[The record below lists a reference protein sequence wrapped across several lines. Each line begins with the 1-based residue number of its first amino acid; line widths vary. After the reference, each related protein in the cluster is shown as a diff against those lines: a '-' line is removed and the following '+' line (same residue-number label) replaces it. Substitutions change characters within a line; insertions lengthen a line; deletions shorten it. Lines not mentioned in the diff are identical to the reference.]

1 MSMMIVLRIIG
12 VASAVPQSD
21 AESCSWVKMGQRLLG
36 FARAKS
42 LYGCRVSKVLRGFS
56 DVI

>member
-1 MSMMIVLRIIG
+1 MSMMIALRIIG

-21 AESCSWVKMGQRLLG
+21 VESCSWVKMGRRLLG

-42 LYGCRVSKVLRGFS
+42 LFPPLR
-56 DVI
+56 